1 MDGDD
6 FPKLLSMPAN
16 SMKAIRI
23 AYIVAFGM
31 AALIAA
37 GALTGPIVLLPSALI
52 PLVAGIGILRKRVW
66 SAYGFALYLLAQLL
80 LAAFLLFRTK
90 PPNLVAQILLLVI
103 LVPLFLF
110 AGRALSASGAQ
121 RGVAW
126 LWVALSALT
135 TLPIIFVQ
143 AFVIPTGAM
152 ENTLLIGDRIL
163 VRRFPK
169 PRVARGDLIVFAYP
183 IDRSQTFTKR
193 VIGVPGDRIKIAEK
207 IVYVNG
213 ALLNEPY
220 VVHKSPYPD
229 SYRDNLPSEPNSS
242 FANAAREMLKNNV
255 VNGEVV
261 VPQGE
266 YFVLGDNRDNSLDSR
281 YWGFVGSGDLI
292 GKPLLIYDSE
302 EVKTDSVPVGNA
314 IYPRRRWSRF
324 FKVL

>member
-1 MDGDD
+1 
-6 FPKLLSMPAN
+6 
-16 SMKAIRI
+16 MKAIRI

-52 PLVAGIGILRKRVW
+52 PLIAGIGILRKRVW

-110 AGRALSASGAQ
+110 AGRALSGSGAQ